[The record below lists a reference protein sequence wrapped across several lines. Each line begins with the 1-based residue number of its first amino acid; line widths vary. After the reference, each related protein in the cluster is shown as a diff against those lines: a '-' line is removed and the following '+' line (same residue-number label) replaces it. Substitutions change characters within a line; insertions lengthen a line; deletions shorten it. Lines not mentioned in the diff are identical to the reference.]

1 MLMHDS
7 GDEAAPV
14 LSVIHDGVDVPSMAW
29 PLTQEEQMR
38 LLQLQLQQQQQLLDQ
53 LQQRQLQ
60 QPLAQEDGGF
70 EARAEGGRRA
80 ARRAATA
87 KQRAQVAE
95 LEDRLQGV
103 GAVHCQLMAENGM
116 LRRRLRLLES
126 GVQMREAHL
135 EGLVRGRQ
143 QRRHQD
149 QQQQQQQQGAATQG
163 EQQHGGDGGKA
174 LGGLDEC
181 PDPGGAHHA
190 EPSSSQQP
198 QPWPTPTRWH
208 SFTQFPDPKS
218 WSTATCTAVKALTP
232 RDYQQLWT
240 EFVREASL
248 LALSAEAHGT
258 DTPAHQRLVQVT

>member
-7 GDEAAPV
+7 GDEAARAV
-14 LSVIHDGVDVPSMAW
+14 HDGVDVPSMAW

-60 QPLAQEDGGF
+60 QPLAQED

-143 QRRHQD
+143 QRSQQE
-149 QQQQQQQQGAATQG
+149 QQQQQHVAASEG
-163 EQQHGGDGGKA
+163 EQQHGGESGKS
-174 LGGLDEC
+174 LGGVDDC
-181 PDPGGAHHA
+181 PNPGSAHHA

-198 QPWPTPTRWH
+198 QPCSTPTRWH